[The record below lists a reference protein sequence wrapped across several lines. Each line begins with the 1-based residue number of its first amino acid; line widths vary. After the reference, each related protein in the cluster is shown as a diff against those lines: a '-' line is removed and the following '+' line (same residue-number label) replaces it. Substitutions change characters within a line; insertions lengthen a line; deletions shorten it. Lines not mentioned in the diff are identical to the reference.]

1 MLQTGNRRPVNQ
13 NELCYLTITEAAA
26 GFRRKEY
33 SPVELTGAL
42 LKRIESID
50 DKLHCF
56 ITLTAELA
64 LRQAKQAQQELRSG
78 KDRGPL
84 HGIPIAVKDLYMTNG
99 IRTTCHSAV
108 LENWLP
114 NFNATT
120 VAKLQDAGAI
130 LLGKLGMH
138 EFAFGGPSVD
148 APFPAVRNPWS
159 TAHIPGGSSSGS
171 AAALAAGLC
180 YGSLGS
186 DTGGSIRTPSSHC
199 GVVGI
204 KPTYGRVSRHGVVPL
219 SWSLDHA
226 GPMAR
231 SVEDCAII
239 LQTIA
244 GYDAKDPASADAA
257 VPNFRS
263 GIGHGIKGMRI
274 GVPRVG
280 WFDEN
285 LGVDRQTETA
295 FNRALEMLEEL
306 GATIIEIDGKPFSH
320 ARKANQTILVC
331 EAYAYHEKRLQ
342 QAPEKFG
349 SSVRRRMLEGA
360 FLSAA
365 DYITA
370 QRARAVLNE
379 QIRANFTLVDV
390 FATPSAPRPPKA
402 FATMDPN
409 EQNLRPSFT
418 NPFNLTGLPAISVPC
433 GFTHENLPVGLQIG
447 ARSFDETTAFRVAYA
462 YEQATKWHK
471 QRPVL

>member
-1 MLQTGNRRPVNQ
+1 VNR

-26 GFRRKEY
+26 GLRRKEY
-33 SPVELTGAL
+33 SPVELTEAL
-42 LKRIESID
+42 LQRIETID
-50 DKLHCF
+50 GKLHCF
-56 ITLTAELA
+56 ITLTADLA
-64 LRQAKQAQQELRSG
+64 LHQAKQAEQELRSG

-84 HGIPIAVKDLYMTNG
+84 HGIPIVLKDLYMTQG

-108 LENWLP
+108 LENWVP
-114 NFNATT
+114 DKDATAAT
-120 VAKLQDAGAI
+120 KIREAGAI
-130 LLGKLGMH
+130 LLGKVGMH

-148 APFPAVRNPWS
+148 APFPAVRNPWN

-171 AAALAAGLC
+171 GAALAAGLC
-180 YGSLGS
+180 YGALGS

-204 KPTYGRVSRHGVVPL
+204 KPTYGRVSRFGVIPL

-231 SVEDCAII
+231 SVEDCAV
-239 LQTIA
+239 LLEAIA
-244 GYDAKDPASADAA
+244 GYDAKDPASVNVD
-257 VPNFRS
+257 VPNFSS
-263 GIGHGIKGMRI
+263 GLRQGIKGLRI
-274 GVPRVG
+274 GVPRAG
-280 WFDEN
+280 WFDES
-285 LGVDRQTETA
+285 LGVEPATEA
-295 FNRALEMLEEL
+295 LFNQALKTLEEL
-306 GATIIEIDGKPFSH
+306 GATIIEIDGKPFSI

-342 QAPEKFG
+342 EVSEKFG

-370 QRARAVLNE
+370 QRARSVLNE
-379 QIRANFTLVDV
+379 QIRQNFSRVDV
-390 FATPSAPRPPKA
+390 FATPSAPRPPDA
-402 FATMDPN
+402 FATLDPN

-433 GFTHENLPVGLQIG
+433 GFTKENLPAGLQIV
-447 ARSFDETTAFRVAYA
+447 ARSFDEATAFRVAHQ
-462 YEQATKWHK
+462 YEQVTSWHK
-471 QRPVL
+471 QRPML